1 MNQREFL
8 LTHAAN
14 QYGISPEY
22 LWEKFPSYAV
32 LRHNNVRAKW
42 FALIANVPKIKL
54 GLKGEGNVEIAN
66 FKCIPELVGVLR
78 QDKNILP
85 AYHMNKEHW
94 ITVVLDNSI
103 PDDELCQL
111 MEESYRLTER

>member
-1 MNQREFL
+1 MDQREIL
-8 LTHAAN
+8 LAHAAT
-14 QYGISPEY
+14 QYAISPEY
-22 LWEKFPSYAV
+22 LWKKFPSYAV
-32 LRHNNVRAKW
+32 LRHNSGKAKW
-42 FALIANVPKIKL
+42 FALIANVPRIKL

-78 QDKNILP
+78 QNKNILP

-94 ITVVLDNSI
+94 ISVILDSDF

-111 MEESYRLTER
+111 MDESYRLTE